1 MTIPSSRSL
10 IFEVKSTGERARL
23 RQTSDVF
30 GLLRKTSDFFR
41 NLRKWPCRLQK
52 SQHSQDENLTLISQK
67 KLAGILLPYCDQL
80 IALDVK
86 WNTKWTTYLKRCTS
100 SKTFCSAVRVA
111 DVKHSNST
119 TRKRRLFSGQTPK
132 RVRFPKAH
140 GLMFHFPAILTIL
153 GYAHVTHRYVTRH
166 ILISKKNLANYKI
179 LSSHT
184 FFFFY
189 KANFFFLQYKWAES
203 CTANIEFSRIS
214 SAQTWHGQCIYIYKT
229 VFAIFK
235 KIAFIRKLLGLN
247 TPLFNFHFWGFL
259 KRLKFDLIVK
269 KALRQNTSIKNSY
282 VNWRNAVHCIAF
294 FTISFRFH
302 SFRRLPLDIKL
313 KGKKLS
319 FIL

>member
-1 MTIPSSRSL
+1 MNKWQYLPHDLWFLKWKALGASSPSADFGRLRTSTEDFRLLPESSEMTVSSSKIPALPGWKSHAYISEKVGRYTLTLPWSADCTQR
-10 IFEVKSTGERARL
+10 EVKHEVNHVP
-23 RQTSDVF
+23 QTM
-30 GLLRKTSDFFR
+30 
-41 NLRKWPCRLQK
+41 
-52 SQHSQDENLTLISQK
+52 
-67 KLAGILLPYCDQL
+67 
-80 IALDVK
+80 
-86 WNTKWTTYLKRCTS
+86 YLK
-100 SKTFCSAVRVA
+100 
-111 DVKHSNST
+111 
-119 TRKRRLFSGQTPK
+119 
-132 RVRFPKAH
+132 
-140 GLMFHFPAILTIL
+140 
-153 GYAHVTHRYVTRH
+153 HRDVTRH
-166 ILISKKNLANYKI
+166 ILILKKNLANYKI
-179 LSSHT
+179 LSSSPI
-184 FFFFY
+184 FFFF
-189 KANFFFLQYKWAES
+189 FTMQIFFLQYKWAES

-235 KIAFIRKLLGLN
+235 KIAFIRNLLGLN

-282 VNWRNAVHCIAF
+282 VDWRNAVHCIAF

>member
-1 MTIPSSRSL
+1 M
-10 IFEVKSTGERARL
+10 
-23 RQTSDVF
+23 
-30 GLLRKTSDFFR
+30 
-41 NLRKWPCRLQK
+41 
-52 SQHSQDENLTLISQK
+52 
-67 KLAGILLPYCDQL
+67 AGILLPYRDKL

-119 TRKRRLFSGQTPK
+119 TRKRRLFSGQTPYG
-132 RVRFPKAH
+132 VRFPKAH

-153 GYAHVTHRYVTRH
+153 GYAHVTHRDVTRH
-166 ILISKKNLANYKI
+166 ILILKKNLANYKI
-179 LSSHT
+179 LSSPPI
-184 FFFFY
+184 FF
-189 KANFFFLQYKWAES
+189 FFFLQYKWAES
-203 CTANIEFSRIS
+203 WTANIEFSWIS
-214 SAQTWHGQCIYIYKT
+214 SAQTWNGQCIYIYKT

-235 KIAFIRKLLGLN
+235 KIAFIRNLLGLN

-282 VNWRNAVHCIAF
+282 VDWRNAVHCIAF

-313 KGKKLS
+313 KGKKLP

>member
-1 MTIPSSRSL
+1 M
-10 IFEVKSTGERARL
+10 
-23 RQTSDVF
+23 
-30 GLLRKTSDFFR
+30 
-41 NLRKWPCRLQK
+41 
-52 SQHSQDENLTLISQK
+52 
-67 KLAGILLPYCDQL
+67 AGILLPYHDQL

-119 TRKRRLFSGQTPK
+119 TRKRRLFSGQTPYG
-132 RVRFPKAH
+132 VRFPKAH

-153 GYAHVTHRYVTRH
+153 GYAHVTHRNVTRH
-166 ILISKKNLANYKI
+166 ILILKKNLANYKI
-179 LSSHT
+179 LSSPPI
-184 FFFFY
+184 FFFFFFLQC
-189 KANFFFLQYKWAES
+189 NFFFFLQYKWAES
-203 CTANIEFSRIS
+203 WTANIEFSRIS

-235 KIAFIRKLLGLN
+235 KIAFIRNLLGLN

-282 VNWRNAVHCIAF
+282 VDWRNAVHCIAF

>member
-67 KLAGILLPYCDQL
+67 KLAGILLPYRDQL

-119 TRKRRLFSGQTPK
+119 TRKRRLFSGQTPN

-184 FFFFY
+184 FFFFFY
-189 KANFFFLQYKWAES
+189 KAIFFFYNTNEPNHVQLILNS
-203 CTANIEFSRIS
+203 VG
-214 SAQTWHGQCIYIYKT
+214 SAQLKLGTDNAYI
-229 VFAIFK
+229 
-235 KIAFIRKLLGLN
+235 FIR
-247 TPLFNFHFWGFL
+247 PFL
-259 KRLKFDLIVK
+259 QF
-269 KALRQNTSIKNSY
+269 LRK
-282 VNWRNAVHCIAF
+282 
-294 FTISFRFH
+294 
-302 SFRRLPLDIKL
+302 
-313 KGKKLS
+313 
-319 FIL
+319 